1 MKRIVLIFSCALL
14 ALSASFA
21 QGIDAKILKLQQAT
35 YTAPFTEVKVM
46 PKLKKE
52 TVREGNLEWK
62 SPDYLRMDFTEPAGD
77 YNLIEGLSFT
87 VCNKGMIQKLPAK
100 DTNSKTGVLRETL
113 VLAFQ
118 GKVAEI
124 AELNNT
130 DATYSD
136 KGGRYVCELVA
147 EQPKHGVKAL
157 TLEYDK
163 KNGHLLLLTITE
175 TNGNYTTWKTEK
187 K

>member
-1 MKRIVLIFSCALL
+1 MKRIILIFSCVLITL
-14 ALSASFA
+14 TSAFA
-21 QGIDAKILKLQQAT
+21 QGIDAKILKLQKTT

-52 TVREGNLEWK
+52 TVREGNLEWR
-62 SPDYLRMDFTEPAGD
+62 SPDYLRMDFTEPEGD
-77 YNLIEGLSFT
+77 YNLIEGLAFT
-87 VCNKGMIQKLPAK
+87 VCNKGMVQKLPAK
-100 DTNSKTGVLRETL
+100 YTNIKTGVLRETL

-118 GKVAEI
+118 GKVADI
-124 AELNNT
+124 AELNHT
-130 DATYSD
+130 DVNYSD
-136 KGGRYVCELVA
+136 KGGRYVCELLA
-147 EQPKHGVKAL
+147 EQPKHRVKAL

-187 K
+187 

>member
-1 MKRIVLIFSCALL
+1 MKRIILIFSCVLITL
-14 ALSASFA
+14 TSAFA
-21 QGIDAKILKLQQAT
+21 QGIDAKILKLQKAT

-52 TVREGNLEWK
+52 TVREGNLEWR
-62 SPDYLRMDFTEPAGD
+62 SPDYLRMDFTEPEGD
-77 YNLIEGLSFT
+77 YNLIEGVAFT
-87 VCNKGMIQKLPAK
+87 VCNKGMVQKLPAK
-100 DTNSKTGVLRETL
+100 DTNTKTGVLRETL

-118 GKVAEI
+118 GKVADI
-124 AELNNT
+124 AELNHT
-130 DATYSD
+130 DVNYSD

-187 K
+187 

>member
-1 MKRIVLIFSCALL
+1 MKKLVLIVICVLGTLNA
-14 ALSASFA
+14 AFA

-52 TVREGNLEWK
+52 TVKQGTLEWRT
-62 SPDYLRMDFTEPAGD
+62 PDYLKMDYSEPAGE
-77 YNLIEGLSFT
+77 YSLIDGLNFT
-87 VCNKGMIQKLPAK
+87 VCVKGATQKLPAK
-100 DTNSKTGVLRETL
+100 DTNTKTGVLRQTL

-118 GKVAEI
+118 GKVADI
-124 AELNNT
+124 AELNQTNV
-130 DATYSD
+130 DYAD

-147 EQPKHGVKAL
+147 EQPKHGVKSL

-175 TNGNYTTWKTEK
+175 ANGNYTTWKTEK
-187 K
+187 